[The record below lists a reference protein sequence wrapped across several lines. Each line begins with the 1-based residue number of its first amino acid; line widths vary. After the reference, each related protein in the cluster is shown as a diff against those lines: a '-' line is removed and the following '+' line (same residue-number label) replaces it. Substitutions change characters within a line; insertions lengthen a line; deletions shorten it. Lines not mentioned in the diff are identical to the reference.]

1 MAGSSRRSD
10 YGEEFVERLRRD
22 RFKKA
27 YILVNGVSSEE
38 EDEEFDFDDEDDEM
52 ASFALGPPP
61 PRPSST
67 HSSRKPP
74 SIAASYS
81 KQTGGAYGFNARD
94 LYFFGVLSELTDNL
108 TPVNSGDLLNKIKL
122 QERAARLVARN
133 VPPPEYR
140 TLTSIERI
148 AYLLYYSLYGRF
160 LNIAKFH
167 NIFNRFLSLY
177 NFQSSFF

>member
-52 ASFALGPPP
+52 ASFAMGPPP

-67 HSSRKPP
+67 HSSRRPP

-81 KQTGGAYGFNARD
+81 KRTTGTAAYGFDARD
-94 LYFFGVLSELTDNL
+94 LYFFGVLSELTDNF
-108 TPVNSGDLLNKIKL
+108 TPVTKN
-122 QERAARLVARN
+122 
-133 VPPPEYR
+133 
-140 TLTSIERI
+140 LTI
-148 AYLLYYSLYGRF
+148 
-160 LNIAKFH
+160 
-167 NIFNRFLSLY
+167 
-177 NFQSSFF
+177 